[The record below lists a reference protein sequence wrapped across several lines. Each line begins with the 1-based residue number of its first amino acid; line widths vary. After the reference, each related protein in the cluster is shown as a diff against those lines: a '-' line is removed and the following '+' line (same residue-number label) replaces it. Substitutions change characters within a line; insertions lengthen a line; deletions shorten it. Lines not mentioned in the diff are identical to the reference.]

1 MKISNKQSLS
11 VNKRHL
17 FYMRVNVRAQ
27 SLREQQAQPCSNHT
41 RFTGIPSE
49 LVLPFPGGSLKRA
62 SATYM
67 RASEASP

>member
-1 MKISNKQSLS
+1 MNSSTKRNLS
-11 VNKRHL
+11 VTKRHL

-27 SLREQQAQPCSNHT
+27 SLREQQAQICPHHK
-41 RFTGIPSE
+41 RITGIPSG